1 MARRHASGSR
11 LKCRRSEALY
21 IMTRRLMNTA
31 VSTTSSAGVSEASS
45 CAAATIE
52 APANTTIDISIATGG
67 VMPLA
72 TMATPVMMPKATTP
86 GSAASAAR
94 APARRSLLA
103 AVFADAGLQ
112 LFAALVLAGLAQ
124 LLAARHALLVER
136 FALRRILRLRA
147 HLLHDAVLV
156 FGAFLAFAGRGLVA
170 VRILCFGGA
179 LFAGFWFFLLFVL
192 RIHHAHF
199 TLSVLV

>member
-1 MARRHASGSR
+1 MN
-11 LKCRRSEALY
+11 
-21 IMTRRLMNTA
+21 RRLMNTV

-67 VMPLA
+67 AMPLA

-124 LLAARHALLVER
+124 LLAVRHALLVG
-136 FALRRILRLRA
+136 LRVLGLRA
-147 HLLHDAVLV
+147 IEAALLGVDRGAGGEQCREKQNRKFHELSFAANNARHGAAADARL
-156 FGAFLAFAGRGLVA
+156 
-170 VRILCFGGA
+170 
-179 LFAGFWFFLLFVL
+179 
-192 RIHHAHF
+192 
-199 TLSVLV
+199 